1 MTTIKNDTRII
12 AIIGGGITGLAAAYA
27 VQQAAK
33 ANHQPISFVLIEA
46 EQRLGGKI
54 ITDQVEGFTIE
65 GGPDCFLR
73 QKPWASELCL
83 KLGLGKAL
91 LGTNDHQ
98 RKVYV
103 VNRGRLTPLPDGVM
117 LIVPTRIMPFV
128 TSSLISWPGKLR
140 MGMDL
145 FIPPWRGEGDESVGN
160 FVRRRLGSEA
170 LDKIAEPLM
179 SGIHVSDPEEQSLLG
194 TFPRFRALEQK
205 HGSLI
210 KGMLASR
217 RQAAAHKQAGA
228 PSPASTTTPSSL
240 FISLENGM
248 GQMVTALEDQLFGGD
263 IRLGMRVTGLKPLP
277 GGGYRLEMEKTQTG
291 DLSMLEA
298 DALILATPAFVS
310 AGLLEPFAPGVSR
323 ELKAICYVSTATLS
337 LAYRKQDIHKPFMG
351 FGFVSPRKERR
362 KLSACTWTSYKF
374 NHRAPDDAL
383 LLRCFF
389 GGPGKEDQ
397 VELSDGEL
405 VEMAR
410 SELKDILGIT
420 AEPFLARVY
429 RWRKANPQYAVG
441 HLERVQKM
449 RNELVG
455 FPGLFLAGG
464 AYEGVGIPDCVR
476 QGQEA
481 AKVAMKVLLDTAE
494 PFPV

>member
-1 MTTIKNDTRII
+1 MTTLQSKTRII
-12 AIIGGGITGLAAAYA
+12 AIVGGGITGLAAAYA
-27 VQQAAK
+27 VQQAAQ
-33 ANHQPISFVLIEA
+33 ADRQPVSFVLIEA

-54 ITDQVEGFTIE
+54 VTDRVDGFTIE

-83 KLGLGKAL
+83 KLGLGGAL
-91 LGTNDHQ
+91 AGTNDHQ

-103 VNRGRLTPLPDGVM
+103 INRGRLTPLPDGVM

-145 FIPPWRGEGDESVGN
+145 FIPPWRGEGDESVGS

-217 RQAAAHKQAGA
+217 RQSAAHKPANA
-228 PSPASTTTPSSL
+228 LSPAFTTTPSSL
-240 FISLENGM
+240 FITLKNGLD
-248 GQMVTALEDQLFGGD
+248 QMVTTLKEQLSCGD
-263 IRLGMRVTGLKPLP
+263 IRLGTRVTGLEARP
-277 GGGYRLEMEKTQTG
+277 GGGYRLEMEETETG
-291 DLSMLEA
+291 VNSSLEA
-298 DALILATPAFVS
+298 DAVILATPSFVA
-310 AGLLEPFAPGVSR
+310 AGLLEPFAPFAAR
-323 ELKAICYVSTATLS
+323 ELKTIRYVSTATLS
-337 LAYRKQDIHKPFMG
+337 LAYRKQDVHKSFMG

-362 KLSACTWTSYKF
+362 RISACTWTSYKF

-389 GGPGKEDQ
+389 GGPGKEEQ
-397 VELSDGEL
+397 VELSDEEL
-405 VEMAR
+405 IELAR
-410 SELKDILGIT
+410 AELKELLDLT
-420 AEPFLARVY
+420 AEPLLARVY

-441 HLERVQKM
+441 HLERVKKI
-449 RNELVG
+449 RTWLAE
-455 FPGLFLAGG
+455 FPGLYVAGG

-481 AKVAMKVLLDTAE
+481 AKQAISQVTSLVVLE
-494 PFPV
+494 V